1 MLLPRSFGRKLFDAF
16 ETKGQLCVGVD
27 AHASLLE
34 HWGLDDDVNGLDYF
48 ANSVIDAAAGLV
60 GIVKPQV
67 SFFERH
73 GSAGFAVLERITHRA
88 KDAGLVVIADAKRGD
103 IGSTMEAYLEAWLG
117 QDAHFYADTLT
128 VSPFLG
134 IETSTA
140 LMGQYLENGKG
151 VTVLV
156 ATSNPEGA
164 SLQTARSESG
174 ETVSA
179 DIWAKLE
186 QLNRI
191 SAAPGDRIGS
201 FSAVVGATLK
211 FKHFGLKLEQSG
223 VKTPILAPGFG
234 AQGAQLRDIRLIFG
248 EAAGQVI
255 ASVSR
260 SVLEVGKQGLTEAI
274 KRANDELA
282 QGLG

>member
-1 MLLPRSFGRKLFDAF
+1 
-16 ETKGQLCVGVD
+16 
-27 AHASLLE
+27 
-34 HWGLDDDVNGLDYF
+34 
-48 ANSVIDAAAGLV
+48 
-60 GIVKPQV
+60 
-67 SFFERH
+67 
-73 GSAGFAVLERITHRA
+73 
-88 KDAGLVVIADAKRGD
+88 
-103 IGSTMEAYLEAWLG
+103 
-117 QDAHFYADTLT
+117 
-128 VSPFLG
+128 
-134 IETSTA
+134 
-140 LMGQYLENGKG
+140 MGQYLENGKG

-164 SLQTARSESG
+164 SLQTSRSESG
-174 ETVSA
+174 ETVAA
-179 DIWAKLE
+179 DIWGKLE

-211 FKHFGLKLEQSG
+211 FKQFGLKFEQSG

-248 EAAGQVI
+248 EASEQVI

-274 KRANDELA
+274 KRANDELS

>member
-34 HWGLDDDVNGLDYF
+34 QWGLDDDVNGLDYF
-48 ANSVIDAAAGLV
+48 ANSVIDAAAGHV

-88 KDAGLVVIADAKRGD
+88 NEAGLVVIADAKRGD
-103 IGSTMEAYLEAWLG
+103 IGSTMEAYLDAWLG
-117 QDAHFYADTLT
+117 KKSPFYADTLT
-128 VSPFLG
+128 VSPYLG
-134 IETSTA
+134 LETSTS
-140 LMGQYLENGKG
+140 LMGSLLEDGKG
-151 VTVLV
+151 LTVLV

-164 SLQTARSESG
+164 SLQTARSETS
-174 ETVSA
+174 ESIA
-179 DIWAKLE
+179 SDIWNKLE

-191 SAAPGDRIGS
+191 SAAPGDRFGS
-201 FSAVVGATLK
+201 FSAVLGATLR
-211 FKHFGLKLEQSG
+211 FERFGLKLEQSG

-234 AQGAQLRDIRLIFG
+234 AQGAELRDIRLIFG
-248 EAAGQVI
+248 EAAGNVI

-282 QGLG
+282 KGLG

>member
-16 ETKGQLCVGVD
+16 ESKGQLCVGVD

-48 ANSVIDAAAGLV
+48 ANSVVDSAADLV
-60 GIVKPQV
+60 GILKPQV

-88 KDAGLVVIADAKRGD
+88 KDAGLIVIADAKRGD

-117 QDAHFYADTLT
+117 QNSHFYADTLT

-151 VTVLV
+151 VSVLV

-174 ETVSA
+174 ETVAA
-179 DIWAKLE
+179 DIWSKLE

-201 FSAVVGATLK
+201 FSAVVGATLQ
-211 FKHFGLKLEQSG
+211 FKKFGLKLEQSG

-248 EAAGQVI
+248 EASGQVI

-260 SVLEVGKQGLTEAI
+260 SVLEVGKQGLGEAI

>member
-48 ANSVIDAAAGLV
+48 ANSIIDTAAGNV

-103 IGSTMEAYLEAWLG
+103 IGSTMEAYLDAWLG

-128 VSPFLG
+128 VSPYLG
-134 IETSTA
+134 FETSTA
-140 LMGQYLENGKG
+140 LMGPHLENGKG
-151 VTVLV
+151 LTVLV

-164 SLQTARSESG
+164 ALQMARSETG
-174 ETVSA
+174 ESIAA
-179 DIWAKLE
+179 DIWNKLE

-191 SAAPGDRIGS
+191 SAAPGDRFGS
-201 FSAVVGATLK
+201 FAAVLGATLK
-211 FKHFGLKLEQSG
+211 FKRFGLELEQAG

-248 EAAGQVI
+248 EASGQVI

-274 KRANDELA
+274 KRANEELA
-282 QGLG
+282 KGLG

>member
-1 MLLPRSFGRKLFDAF
+1 MLLPRTFGRKLYDAF
-16 ETKGQLCVGVD
+16 ESKGQLCVGVD

-34 HWGLDDDVNGLDYF
+34 QWGLDDDVNGLDYF
-48 ANSVIDAAAGLV
+48 ANSVIDATAGHV

-103 IGSTMEAYLEAWLG
+103 IGSTMDAYLEAWLG
-117 QDAHFYADTLT
+117 QTAHFYADTLT

-134 IETSTA
+134 LETSTA
-140 LMGQYLENGKG
+140 LMGAHLENGKS

-164 SLQTARSESG
+164 ELQSARSESG
-174 ETVSA
+174 ETVA
-179 DIWAKLE
+179 AEIWNRLE

-191 SAAPGDRIGS
+191 SAAPGDRFGS
-201 FSAVVGATLK
+201 FAAVLGATLQ
-211 FKHFGLKLEQSG
+211 FKRFGLQLEQSA

-248 EAAGQVI
+248 EASGQVI

-274 KRANDELA
+274 KRANDELTK
-282 QGLG
+282 GLG

>member
-1 MLLPRSFGRKLFDAF
+1 MARSFGRKLFDAF

-27 AHASLLE
+27 AHASLLDQ
-34 HWGLDDDVNGLDYF
+34 WGLDDDVKGLDYF
-48 ANSVIDAAAGLV
+48 ANSVIDAAAGQV

-73 GSAGFAVLERITHRA
+73 GSAGFAVLERITRRA
-88 KDAGLVVIADAKRGD
+88 NEAGLVVIADAKRGD
-103 IGSTMEAYLEAWLG
+103 IGSTMQAYLEAWLG
-117 QDAHFYADTLT
+117 NKSPFYADTLT
-128 VSPFLG
+128 ISPYLG
-134 IETSTA
+134 IETSTS
-140 LMGQYLENGKG
+140 LMGSLLEDGKG
-151 VTVLV
+151 LTVLV

-164 SLQTARSESG
+164 SLQTARG
-174 ETVSA
+174 ETGESIA
-179 DIWAKLE
+179 FDIWSKLE

-191 SAAPGDRIGS
+191 SSAPGDRFGS
-201 FSAVVGATLK
+201 FAAVLGATLR
-211 FKHFGLKLEQSG
+211 FERFGLKLEQSG

-248 EAAGQVI
+248 EAAGNVI

-282 QGLG
+282 KGLG

>member
-16 ETKGQLCVGVD
+16 ESRGQLCVGVD

-48 ANSVIDAAAGLV
+48 ANSVIDVAGGQV

-103 IGSTMEAYLEAWLG
+103 IGSTMDTYLEAWLG
-117 QDAHFYADTLT
+117 QEAHFYADTLT
-128 VSPFLG
+128 VSPYLG
-134 IETSTA
+134 FETSTA
-140 LMGQYLENGKG
+140 LMGPHLENGKG
-151 VTVLV
+151 LTVLV

-164 SLQTARSESG
+164 SVQTARSETG
-174 ETVSA
+174 ESIAA
-179 DIWAKLE
+179 DIWNKLE

-191 SAAPGDRIGS
+191 SAAPGDRFGS
-201 FSAVVGATLK
+201 FAAVLGATLQ
-211 FKHFGLKLEQSG
+211 FKRFGLELEQTG

-234 AQGAQLRDIRLIFG
+234 AQGAELRDIRLIFG
-248 EAAGQVI
+248 EASGQVI

-260 SVLEVGKQGLTEAI
+260 SVLRVGKQGLTEAI
-274 KRANDELA
+274 KRANEELA
-282 QGLG
+282 KGLG

>member
-16 ETKGQLCVGVD
+16 ESRGQLCVGVD

-48 ANSVIDAAAGLV
+48 ANSVIDAAAGHV

-117 QDAHFYADTLT
+117 QEAHFYADTLT
-128 VSPFLG
+128 VSPYLG
-134 IETSTA
+134 FETSTA
-140 LMGQYLENGKG
+140 LMGPHLENGKG
-151 VTVLV
+151 LTALV

-164 SLQTARSESG
+164 ALQMARSETG
-174 ETVSA
+174 ESIAA
-179 DIWAKLE
+179 DIWNKLE

-191 SAAPGDRIGS
+191 SAAPGDRFGS
-201 FSAVVGATLK
+201 FAAVLGATLQ
-211 FKHFGLKLEQSG
+211 FKRFGLELEQSG

-234 AQGAQLRDIRLIFG
+234 AQGAELRDIRLIFG
-248 EAAGQVI
+248 EASGQVI

-260 SVLEVGKQGLTEAI
+260 SVLQVGKQGLTEAI
-274 KRANDELA
+274 KRANEDLA
-282 QGLG
+282 KGLG

>member
-16 ETKGQLCVGVD
+16 ESKGQLCVGVD

-48 ANSVIDAAAGLV
+48 ANSVVDSAADLV
-60 GIVKPQV
+60 GILKPQV

-88 KDAGLVVIADAKRGD
+88 KDAGLIVIADAKRGD
-103 IGSTMEAYLEAWLG
+103 IGSTMEAYLEAWLA

-174 ETVSA
+174 ETVAA
-179 DIWAKLE
+179 DIWSKLE

-201 FSAVVGATLK
+201 FSAVVGATLQ
-211 FKHFGLKLEQSG
+211 FKKFGLKLEQSG

-248 EAAGQVI
+248 EASGQVI

-260 SVLEVGKQGLTEAI
+260 SVLEVGKQGLGEAI

>member
-16 ETKGQLCVGVD
+16 ESKGQLCVGVD

-34 HWGLDDDVNGLDYF
+34 QWGLDDDVNGLDYF
-48 ANSVIDAAAGLV
+48 ANSVIDSAAGQV

-73 GSAGFAVLERITHRA
+73 GAAGFAVLERITHRA
-88 KDAGLVVIADAKRGD
+88 NDAGLLVIADAKRGD

-117 QDAHFYADTLT
+117 QGAHFYADTLT
-128 VSPFLG
+128 VSPYLG
-134 IETSTA
+134 LETSTS
-140 LMGQYLENGKG
+140 LMGSYLEDGKG
-151 VTVLV
+151 LTVLV

-164 SLQTARSESG
+164 SLQTARG
-174 ETVSA
+174 ETDESIA
-179 DIWAKLE
+179 KEIWAKLE

-191 SAAPGDRIGS
+191 SAAPGDRFGS
-201 FSAVVGATLK
+201 FAAVLGATLQ
-211 FKHFGLKLEQSG
+211 FKRFGLQLEQSG

-248 EAAGQVI
+248 EAAGNVI

-260 SVLEVGKQGLTEAI
+260 SVLEVGKQGLVEAI
-274 KRANDELA
+274 KRANDDLA
-282 QGLG
+282 KGLG

>member
-1 MLLPRSFGRKLFDAF
+1 MLLPRSFGRKVFDAF
-16 ETKGQLCVGVD
+16 ESRGQLCVGVD
-27 AHASLLE
+27 AHASLLD

-48 ANSVIDAAAGLV
+48 ANSVIDAAEGLV
-60 GIVKPQV
+60 GLVKPQV

-88 KDAGLVVIADAKRGD
+88 KDAELIVIADAKRGD
-103 IGSTMEAYLEAWLG
+103 IGSTMEAYLDAWLG
-117 QDAHFYADTLT
+117 ENSHFYADTLT

-134 IETSTA
+134 LETSTA
-140 LMGQYLENGKG
+140 LMGQHLENGKG
-151 VTVLV
+151 ITVLV

-164 SLQTARSESG
+164 GLQTARTESG
-174 ETVSA
+174 ESIA
-179 DIWAKLE
+179 AELWGKLE
-186 QLNRI
+186 KLNQI
-191 SAAPGDRIGS
+191 SSAPGDRIGS
-201 FSAVVGATLK
+201 FAAVVGATLH
-211 FKHFGLKLEQSG
+211 FKRFGLELEQSG

-234 AQGAQLRDIRLIFG
+234 AQGAGLRDIRLIFG
-248 EAAGQVI
+248 EASPNVI

>member
-1 MLLPRSFGRKLFDAF
+1 MLLPKSLGRKLFDAF
-16 ETKGQLCVGVD
+16 ESKGQLCVGVD
-27 AHASLLE
+27 AHASLLA

-48 ANSVIDAAAGLV
+48 ANSVVDSAADLV
-60 GIVKPQV
+60 GILKPQV

-88 KDAGLVVIADAKRGD
+88 KDAGLIVIADAKRGD

-174 ETVSA
+174 EAVAA
-179 DIWAKLE
+179 DIWGKLE
-186 QLNRI
+186 QLNGI

-201 FSAVVGATLK
+201 FSAVVGATLQ
-211 FKHFGLKLEQSG
+211 FKKFGLKLEQSG

-248 EAAGQVI
+248 EASGQVI

-260 SVLEVGKQGLTEAI
+260 SVLEVGKQGLGEAI

>member
-1 MLLPRSFGRKLFDAF
+1 MLLPRSFGRKLYDAF
-16 ETKGQLCVGVD
+16 ESKGQLCVGVD

-34 HWGLDDDVNGLDYF
+34 HWGLDDDVSGLDYF
-48 ANSVIDAAAGLV
+48 ANSVIDSAAELV

-103 IGSTMEAYLEAWLG
+103 IGSTMEAYLDAWLG
-117 QDAHFYADTLT
+117 QDAHFFADTLT

-134 IETSTA
+134 IETSTT

-174 ETVSA
+174 ETIAA
-179 DIWAKLE
+179 DIWGKLE

-191 SAAPGDRIGS
+191 SSAPADRMGS
-201 FSAVVGATLK
+201 FSAVVGATLQFEK
-211 FKHFGLKLEQSG
+211 FGLKLEQSG

-260 SVLEVGKQGLTEAI
+260 SVLEVGKQGLGEAI

>member
-16 ETKGQLCVGVD
+16 ESKGQLCVGVD
-27 AHASLLE
+27 AHASLLG

-48 ANSVIDAAAGLV
+48 ANSVIDAAAGNV

-73 GSAGFAVLERITHRA
+73 GSAGFAVLERITQRA

-103 IGSTMEAYLEAWLG
+103 IGSTMEAYLDAWLG
-117 QDAHFYADTLT
+117 QHAPFYADTLT

-140 LMGQYLENGKG
+140 LMGQFLENGKG

-174 ETVSA
+174 ETVAA
-179 DIWAKLE
+179 DIWNKLE

-191 SAAPGDRIGS
+191 SAAPGDRLGS
-201 FSAVVGATLK
+201 FAGVLGATLQ
-211 FKHFGLKLEQSG
+211 FKRFGLELEQAG

-248 EAAGQVI
+248 EASGQVI

-274 KRANDELA
+274 KRANEELA
-282 QGLG
+282 KGLG

>member
-16 ETKGQLCVGVD
+16 EGKGQLCVGVD
-27 AHASLLE
+27 AHSSLLE
-34 HWGLDDDVNGLDYF
+34 HWGLNDDVNGLDYF

-73 GSAGFAVLERITHRA
+73 GSSGFAVLERITHRA

-134 IETSTA
+134 IETSAA

-164 SLQTARSESG
+164 SLQTSRSESG
-174 ETVSA
+174 ETVAA
-179 DIWAKLE
+179 DIWGKLE

-211 FKHFGLKLEQSG
+211 FKQFGLKFEQSG

-248 EAAGQVI
+248 EASEQVI

-274 KRANDELA
+274 KRANDELS

>member
-16 ETKGQLCVGVD
+16 ESKGQLCVGVD

-48 ANSVIDAAAGLV
+48 ANSVVDSAADLV
-60 GIVKPQV
+60 GILKPQV

-117 QDAHFYADTLT
+117 QDSHFYADTLT

-140 LMGQYLENGKG
+140 LMGQYFENGKG

-164 SLQTARSESG
+164 SLQTARCESN
-174 ETVSA
+174 ETVAA
-179 DIWAKLE
+179 DIWSKLE

-191 SAAPGDRIGS
+191 SAVPGDRIGS
-201 FSAVVGATLK
+201 FSAVVGATLQ
-211 FKHFGLKLEQSG
+211 FKKFGLKLEQSG

-248 EAAGQVI
+248 EASGQVI

-260 SVLEVGKQGLTEAI
+260 SVLEVGKQGLGEAI

>member
-1 MLLPRSFGRKLFDAF
+1 M
-16 ETKGQLCVGVD
+16 GVD
-27 AHASLLE
+27 AHASLLD

-48 ANSVIDAAAGLV
+48 ANSVIDAAEGLV
-60 GIVKPQV
+60 GLVKPQV

-88 KDAGLVVIADAKRGD
+88 KDAGLIVIADAKRGD
-103 IGSTMEAYLEAWLG
+103 IGSTMEAYLDAWLG
-117 QDAHFYADTLT
+117 ENSHFYADTLT

-134 IETSTA
+134 LETSTA
-140 LMGQYLENGKG
+140 LMGQHLENGKG
-151 VTVLV
+151 STVLV

-164 SLQTARSESG
+164 ALQTARTESG
-174 ETVSA
+174 ESIA
-179 DIWAKLE
+179 AELWGKLE
-186 QLNRI
+186 KLNQI
-191 SAAPGDRIGS
+191 SSAPGDRFGS
-201 FSAVVGATLK
+201 FAAVVGATLH
-211 FKHFGLKLEQSG
+211 FKRFGLELEQSG

-234 AQGAQLRDIRLIFG
+234 AQGAGLRDIRLIFG
-248 EAAGQVI
+248 EASPNVI

-260 SVLEVGKQGLTEAI
+260 SVLEAGKQGLAEAI